1 MTKIRGRAILG
12 VLSFLKSQPGPS
24 VVPSTIDQLPESAR
38 QVFDRPIKASAW
50 YPYDVYTALL
60 AATDRFIKPAP
71 DRDLM
76 AEVGYFGLGRDTRN
90 VLQILR
96 VFASVEGLV
105 HRGFGS
111 WGNYLW
117 GRHCSNGTV
126 VLADHG
132 KKWATMGLEGFPDI
146 APAHCALV
154 RGYLEEMGRA
164 VGATEIDMTEIEC
177 IHRGDERCAFRGAW

>member
-12 VLSFLKSQPGPS
+12 VLSFLKSQPGANFLQA
-24 VVPSTIDQLPESAR
+24 TIDQLPDTTRS
-38 QVFDRPIKASAW
+38 VFDRPIKASAW
-50 YPYDVYTALL
+50 YAYDVYTALL
-60 AATDRFIKPAP
+60 AATDRHVAPAP

-76 AEVGYFGLGRDTRN
+76 AEVGFFGLGRDTRN

-117 GRHCSNGTV
+117 SRHCSSGTV

-132 KKWATMGLEGFPDI
+132 TKWATMGLEGFPEI
-146 APAHCALV
+146 APAHCGLI

-164 VGATEIDMTEIEC
+164 VGATGIAMTEVEC
-177 IHRGDERCAFRGAW
+177 VHRGDARCAFRGAW